1 MSLVKIPAIIFTD
14 MERQERPITDLSCL
28 LTTLSIIRDNCRLH
42 RVCTRADSPAPPV
55 VHQSY
60 ICFTSVPEGAYGK

>member
-28 LTTLSIIRDNCRLH
+28 LMTLSIIRDNCR
-42 RVCTRADSPAPPV
+42 
-55 VHQSY
+55 
-60 ICFTSVPEGAYGK
+60 